1 MPAEKTMP
9 ARATVGVAAVA
20 LLALELAGCTADS
33 KKSAAGFAA
42 SSASAP
48 AAMASPSAPA
58 AAAASPAAAP
68 SAASAAAPSGTGARS
83 GPATS
88 PPILTAR
95 QIIYKADITVRS
107 KDIKATVS
115 AVQHV
120 AEVDSGIV
128 FAEQVDLAPK
138 TAAGQ
143 DGGIASAT
151 VTLKVPP
158 EQLTKVLDQ
167 ISALGTELSR
177 NEQADDVTSQVVD
190 VGARLQAA
198 QDSLNRLEQ
207 LFQHAG
213 SVADLTNVE
222 AQIAQ
227 READLDSLEAQ
238 QRTLSAQVAQATIT
252 ANLVGTPPPAPAAPP
267 APKKPH
273 VVGFVRGLRGGW
285 HAFTATASGIA
296 TAIGALLPFLILL
309 VILAA
314 CAFVGWRRF
323 ARNRSRRPPEVLES

>member
-1 MPAEKTMP
+1 MPAGDAMPAEEEQP
-9 ARATVGVAAVA
+9 HRARAAAIVAAVA
-20 LLALELAGCTADS
+20 GLTLALAGCTANA
-33 KKSAAGFAA
+33 KKASTGFAP
-42 SSASAP
+42 SASA
-48 AAMASPSAPA
+48 SAGGGTA
-58 AAAASPAAAP
+58 VEAAP
-68 SAASAAAPSGTGARS
+68 SSGAPARS

-95 QIIYKADITVRS
+95 QIVYTADITVRT
-107 KDIKATVS
+107 KDIKTTVS

-120 AEVDSGIV
+120 ADADSGIV

-138 TAAGQ
+138 TSAGQ

-167 ISALGTELSR
+167 VSALGTELGR
-177 NEQADDVTSQVVD
+177 NEHADDVTSQVVD

-252 ANLVGTPPPAPAAPP
+252 INLVGTPPPAPAAPP

-285 HAFTATASGIA
+285 HAFTAAAAGIA
-296 TAIGALLPFLILL
+296 TAIGALLPFLIVL
-309 VILAA
+309 VALAA
-314 CAFVGWRRF
+314 VGLVVWRRV
-323 ARNRSRRPPEVLES
+323 ARNRSRRPPELLES